1 MRSRRMSSDAAQRL
15 SELKKKLLL
24 SRNGEPAVQ
33 PLPNPAPRPLTRVSA
48 QLEPIRDAVAE
59 EKKDAASAA
68 AAAVVSTKK
77 APLTL
82 RSLMSTR
89 NKLKQQLP
97 ASGSRL
103 KEAPAHRALLAES
116 KSSLIRSKMI
126 SLSKQPAGVDI
137 VPETVA
143 AAINPFAVLFPASS
157 SEEQFI
163 LEKRAWLERAVG
175 ELGIEIHEKPNQG
188 KAMRVDQFIALH
200 EQFLTL
206 SSY

>member
-1 MRSRRMSSDAAQRL
+1 MRFRRMSSDAAQRL

-24 SRNGEPAVQ
+24 SRKGEPAVQ

-48 QLEPIRDAVAE
+48 PLEPIRDAVAE
-59 EKKDAASAA
+59 EKKDAASAT
-68 AAAVVSTKK
+68 AAVVSTKK

-126 SLSKQPAGVDI
+126 SLSKQPAGEDI

-175 ELGIEIHEKPNQG
+175 ELGIEIHEKTNQG